1 MATTAAPVMPTS
13 AIKDVDMADAPS
25 SSKPSSSKSEQ
36 DMYSKVT
43 ALKRQLEFLEIQEDY
58 IKDETAN
65 LKRELVRAKEE
76 VKRIPVSYTHLTLP
90 TKA

>member
-43 ALKRQLEFLEIQEDY
+43 ALKRQLDKL
-58 IKDETAN
+58 N
-65 LKRELVRAKEE
+65 
-76 VKRIPVSYTHLTLP
+76 
-90 TKA
+90 